1 VAALALA
8 SAGYTKGSA
17 CAGFDLRVQGTG
29 SKRTVREFTD
39 ENGNTRTIAA
49 GKGWNL
55 TFTNDFSEKA

>member
-8 SAGYTKGSA
+8 SAGLYKRQRL
-17 CAGFDLRVQGTG
+17 AGFDLRVQGTG